1 MHKVAKSSKR
11 GFTLLEMVIVIAI
24 IVILAAVLAINSGDI
39 YRRAANKS
47 ASVTDSVQ
55 TVMTGISA
63 SENKLANSYHF

>member
-1 MHKVAKSSKR
+1 MHKVAKYSKR
-11 GFTLLEMVIVIAI
+11 GFTLLEMVMVIAI
-24 IVILAAVLAINSGDI
+24 IVILAAVLAINSGEI

-55 TVMTGISA
+55 DVQTGISA